1 MNKIKKHPS
10 RITLILLAACLV
22 GLLGAYT
29 IRSTKLAIAASNPT
43 DGSTVINGK
52 VMQRRLDG
60 TSWTLVSWGTANA
73 PNTPLR
79 NTQITAQFTSN
90 AIRGSASCN
99 SYNATY
105 RTNGS
110 NLTVNNPATTRKACL
125 PEIMRQESQYL
136 AALQTAQRYRIDRKG
151 QLQISYRT
159 DRGSGLL
166 TFRLQPAANPDPS
179 N

>member
-22 GLLGAYT
+22 GLPAAYT
-29 IRSTKLAIAASNPT
+29 IRSTKLAIAASEPT
-43 DGSTVINGK
+43 DAFAVFNGK
-52 VMQRRLDG
+52 MMQRSLNG
-60 TSWTLVSWGTANA
+60 TSWTLVSWGTQNS
-73 PNTPLR
+73 PITPLT

-110 NLTVNNPATTRKACL
+110 NLTVNNPATTRKACS

-151 QLQISYRT
+151 LLQISYRT

-166 TFRLQPAANPDPS
+166 TLRPQRAANPDPS